1 MFTKGSGKTESNMVK
16 VNIFFR
22 MGLLKLAS
30 GLGEKEL
37 IGLMSLV
44 EVLEQIIELNF

>member
-1 MFTKGSGKTESNMVK
+1 VFTKGSGKTESNMVK

-22 MGLLKLAS
+22 TGLLKLAS

>member
-1 MFTKGSGKTESNMVK
+1 VFTKVFGKTENSMVK
-16 VNIFFR
+16 ENIFFR
-22 MGLLKLAS
+22 MGLLKLVS
-30 GLGEKEL
+30 GSGEKEL